1 MYIVLSFLIPLLVR
15 AIPEVLMGEY
25 IVGFDVMAHYL
36 PTTLLW
42 LDGGINLWSFI
53 ATAPLF
59 YTLTVGLVLVGSPLL
74 LVLKILP
81 SILLGFLGLSIYGYT
96 KLGLCWSFK
105 KSLLSALVGTL
116 YFVAFRI
123 SWDALREVVAI
134 IFVFIALTLL
144 AGRSKN
150 FSWMRLS
157 ALSLAIIAVILS
169 NQVVAVLMLGI
180 ILFTIINNVVH
191 KNRKDSIFLIIS
203 SLPALLL
210 FFVMWYLSPAISEY
224 RLIFGFP
231 NTNDGWLALFGYSS
245 YSAFLGSE
253 ALFLLYC
260 FLPLLP
266 LALLSIKRIK
276 NFQLRCWIILILIA
290 AFIPMVSPSIFR
302 LLMLLTYPFAI
313 YAVEGLSKLQ
323 SIKWNRYK
331 ITFFRIGTLYLIL
344 VTAILSLGFMMPPE
358 NPFPYYKSDQWN
370 AFVYQI
376 PTSMLQN
383 TVSKEDCPD
392 VSNAISWFKE
402 NRPDDSILLSH
413 RAYYG
418 WALTAL
424 DKDQVKLYEYDDPA
438 ETAHETLNAGF
449 NKIYLIWW
457 IDGRGWYGL
466 PNVPSEFHEQYRSG
480 NIAIYSYIS

>member
-1 MYIVLSFLIPLLVR
+1 M
-15 AIPEVLMGEY
+15 
-25 IVGFDVMAHYL
+25 
-36 PTTLLW
+36 
-42 LDGGINLWSFI
+42 LD
-53 ATAPLF
+53 
-59 YTLTVGLVLVGSPLL
+59 Y
-74 LVLKILP
+74 
-81 SILLGFLGLSIYGYT
+81 
-96 KLGLCWSFK
+96 
-105 KSLLSALVGTL
+105 
-116 YFVAFRI
+116 
-123 SWDALREVVAI
+123 
-134 IFVFIALTLL
+134 
-144 AGRSKN
+144 
-150 FSWMRLS
+150 
-157 ALSLAIIAVILS
+157 
-169 NQVVAVLMLGI
+169 
-180 ILFTIINNVVH
+180 
-191 KNRKDSIFLIIS
+191 
-203 SLPALLL
+203 
-210 FFVMWYLSPAISEY
+210 
-224 RLIFGFP
+224 
-231 NTNDGWLALFGYSS
+231 
-245 YSAFLGSE
+245 
-253 ALFLLYC
+253 
-260 FLPLLP
+260 
-266 LALLSIKRIK
+266 
-276 NFQLRCWIILILIA
+276 LILIA